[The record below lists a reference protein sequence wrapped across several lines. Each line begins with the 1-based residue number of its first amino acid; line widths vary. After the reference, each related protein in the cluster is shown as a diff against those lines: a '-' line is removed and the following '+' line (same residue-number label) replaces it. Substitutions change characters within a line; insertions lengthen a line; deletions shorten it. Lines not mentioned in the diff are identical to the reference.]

1 MNTVK
6 IKQTEE
12 GFKLYCSLNEIPLE
26 IAEQIVNTTTSVV
39 RDQVSTELAD
49 KIPDESQKYI
59 AFLQHD
65 IKKLRRLNLF
75 WYALALVF
83 IGLYIFK

>member
-1 MNTVK
+1 MNIVK
-6 IKQTEE
+6 IEQTKE
-12 GFKLYCSLNEIPLE
+12 GFKLECPLKEIPLD
-26 IAEQIVNTTTSVV
+26 IVEQIVNATTSAV
-39 RDQVSTELAD
+39 RNQAFKELAD

-59 AFLQHD
+59 AFLQHE
-65 IKKLRRLNLF
+65 IKKFRRLNLF

>member
-6 IKQTEE
+6 IEQTKE
-12 GFKLYCSLNEIPLE
+12 GFKLESPLKEIPLD
-26 IAEQIVNTTTSVV
+26 IVEQIVNATTSAV
-39 RDQVSTELAD
+39 RDQVFKELAD

-59 AFLQHD
+59 VFLQHY

>member
-6 IKQTEE
+6 IEQTKE
-12 GFKLYCSLNEIPLE
+12 GFKLECPLKEIPLE
-26 IAEQIVNTTTSVV
+26 IVEQIVNATTSMV
-39 RDQVSTELAD
+39 RSQAFEELAD
-49 KIPDESQKYI
+49 KIPDESQKYM
-59 AFLQHD
+59 AFLQHEV
-65 IKKLRRLNLF
+65 KKLRRLNLF

>member
-6 IKQTEE
+6 IEQTKE
-12 GFKLYCSLNEIPLE
+12 GFKLDCSLNEIPLD
-26 IAEQIVNTTTSVV
+26 IVEQIVNATTSMV
-39 RDQVSTELAD
+39 RDQVLKELAD

-59 AFLQHD
+59 AFLQHY
-65 IKKLRRLNLF
+65 IKKLKRLNLF

-83 IGLYIFK
+83 IGLYILK

>member
-6 IKQTEE
+6 IKQTNE
-12 GFKLYCSLNEIPLE
+12 GFKLESPLKEIPLDIVE
-26 IAEQIVNTTTSVV
+26 HIVNTTTSVV
-39 RDQVSTELAD
+39 RDQVLKELAD

-59 AFLQHD
+59 AFLQHE
-65 IKKLRRLNLF
+65 IKKLRRLNVF